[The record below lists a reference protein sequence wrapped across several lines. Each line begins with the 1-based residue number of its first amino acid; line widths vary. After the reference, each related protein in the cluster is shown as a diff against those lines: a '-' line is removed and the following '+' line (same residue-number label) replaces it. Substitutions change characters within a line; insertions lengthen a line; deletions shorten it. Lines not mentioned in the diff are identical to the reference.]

1 MCMEPVSVDGD
12 IAAEARA
19 KADAR
24 GERLEDVIER
34 KLREY
39 LADAPTD

>member
-1 MCMEPVSVDGD
+1 MRTEPVEVDRD
-12 IAAEARA
+12 IAAEAKA

-39 LADAPTD
+39 VADDE